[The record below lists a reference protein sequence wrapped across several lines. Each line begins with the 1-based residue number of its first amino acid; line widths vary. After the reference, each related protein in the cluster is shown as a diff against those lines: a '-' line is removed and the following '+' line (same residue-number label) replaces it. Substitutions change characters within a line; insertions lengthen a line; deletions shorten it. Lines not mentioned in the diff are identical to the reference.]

1 MFLFFLCSINF
12 LMYPALATGHSSPKA
27 RRPAPTRLEDLR
39 RLVAAPSLDSGQDRF
54 FSFGLPAL
62 DKLLPRQ
69 GLSLDSVH
77 EIHAASALDLPA
89 ALGFL
94 TALMVSFPET
104 GPILIVTSAQSLT
117 SLGRLYGHGLHALGL
132 DPGRL
137 TFVEAQKDAEA
148 FWAIEETLR
157 SGAAR
162 IVVGLIAQSLD
173 LKKSQRLSLA
183 ARDARRPLLLARPPK
198 ASVASA
204 AETRWRIGAAPAHR
218 EPSGALAGWRWH
230 VALERCRNGS
240 TGEFELE
247 WSYASHRFGLAAAL
261 ADPALPDSARFAQA
275 NRA

>member
-1 MFLFFLCSINF
+1 MFFFCSINL
-12 LMYPALATGHSSPKA
+12 LMYPALATGHPTSKL
-27 RRPAPTRLEDLR
+27 RRPAPVRLEDLR

-62 DKLLPRQ
+62 DRLLPRQ
-69 GLSLDSVH
+69 GLSLNSVH
-77 EIHAASALDLPA
+77 EIHAASLLDLPA

-94 TALMVSFPET
+94 TALIVSFPET
-104 GPILIVTSAQSLT
+104 GPIFIVTSAQSLA
-117 SLGRLYGHGLHALGL
+117 SLGRPYGHGLHRLGL

-157 SGAAR
+157 SGAPK

-183 ARDARRPLLLARPPK
+183 AREAGRPLLLLRPPK
-198 ASVASA
+198 AAVASA
-204 AETRWRIGAAPAHR
+204 AETRWRIRAAPAHR
-218 EPSGALAGWRWH
+218 ESSGALAGWRWQA
-230 VALERCRNGS
+230 ALERCRNGS

-247 WSYASHRFGLAAAL
+247 WSHASHRFGLAAAL
-261 ADPALPDSARFAQA
+261 ADPALPDSARIVRA